1 MLPMACIFPTSLLVP
16 ISLILI
22 WEPLLI
28 IWSPLSENCGGF
40 EVGSNFISRGMSW
53 LVRRNVVKQSSGTY
67 MARHEDGKRADF
79 GEESHLIDR
88 AHNSVNLSGENSAV
102 S

>member
-1 MLPMACIFPTSLLVP
+1 
-16 ISLILI
+16 
-22 WEPLLI
+22 
-28 IWSPLSENCGGF
+28 
-40 EVGSNFISRGMSW
+40 MSW